1 MTASVPSKSIKI
13 KLLHNTLLLLVGAFC
28 LILALV
34 IGLNLYQSQQ
44 NLKQSQAKLYQHLS
58 EKAEMLILSNQFALK
73 GMVED
78 NAIGN
83 VKDFVQ
89 QTVAKDSAIAYGYFL
104 DENQEFW
111 VKSDPKGLSKLI
123 PTAHAEKI
131 SNTREIAQFNH
142 TLENGMEIL
151 EFTAPIISNE
161 ELLGFIVYGY
171 TTSKLNS
178 DLSELKKQ
186 ASANALISIIII
198 LGIVFGT
205 LMVTYT
211 ITKKQAETITE
222 PLASL
227 ARSAKTIAIG
237 NYELSIKAE
246 TDDEIG
252 ELARNFESMRKTV
265 KLYTTKLR
273 QAIQDKS
280 NQIDDILANIE
291 EGIFTIDLEGIIYG
305 QHSNSILKILKVD
318 NLEGIPLT
326 NLMTLSDDTIDFF
339 NDWLRLVSKKYNKM
353 RWNKIVQLCPL
364 LEVERIHEGE
374 IQTLKVN
381 FQKVYN
387 QKDELEK
394 LMVQMVDVTEAKA
407 LEQKVKEERIEHEHQ
422 LRLVLG
428 IAENPP
434 ETIDL
439 FIEDSFNRIKE
450 IQASVNNLRSEE
462 IKWSGSIL
470 NLWMENIHT
479 IKGNAGSLGFEK
491 LNQLCHQTENT
502 LLTPEIISGSKPLN
516 EDFLGKIK
524 LIHDLIEEIDQK
536 DKLLHGHSDQKE
548 LRISEQYFKDIVQEL
563 SMVEPIAPDLLRKF
577 ETLHWKN
584 VQELTDKYQR
594 IVTKANIPSNQKV
607 QFLLNDYNLNLPPDF
622 FKKIDAAII
631 HLVRNSIS
639 HGFRSTDLVNSPT
652 VKFSIKLQNEVM
664 IKISDNG
671 TGLDSKKIYQRAL
684 ELEIIQPSQEI
695 SEQEK
700 LQLIFNP
707 NFSTNDKVTLLSG
720 RGVGM
725 SMIKRTVNELGG
737 TIELNTAPNEGVTFT
752 LKLPKEQFDL

>member
-44 NLKQSQAKLYQHLS
+44 NLKQSQAKLYLHLS

-89 QTVAKDSAIAYGYFL
+89 QTVAKDSAIAYGYFV

-111 VKSDPKGLSKLI
+111 VKSDQKGLSQLVPKNHLQ
-123 PTAHAEKI
+123 KI
-131 SNTREIAQFNH
+131 SATKKITQFNH

-151 EFTAPIISNE
+151 EFTAPITSNK

-291 EGIFTIDLEGIIYG
+291 EGIFTINLEGIIYG

-353 RWNKIVQLCPL
+353 RWSKIVQLCPL

-374 IQTLKVN
+374 IQTLKIN

-407 LEQKVKEERIEHEHQ
+407 LELKVKEERIEHEHQ

-450 IQASVNNLRSEE
+450 VQVSVQNLRSEE

-516 EDFLGKIK
+516 EDFLNKIK
-524 LIHDLIEEIDQK
+524 LIYDLIEEIDQK

-548 LRISEQYFKDIVQEL
+548 LRISEQYFKDLVEEL
-563 SMVEPIAPDLLRKF
+563 SRIEPLAPDLFRKF
-577 ETLHWKN
+577 ETLHWKSLH
-584 VQELTDKYQR
+584 ELTDKYQR
-594 IVTKANIPSNQKV
+594 IVTKANIPSNHKV
-607 QFLLNDYNLNLPPDF
+607 QFVLNDHHLNLPPDF

-639 HGFRSTDLVNSPT
+639 HGFRSTDLVNSPK
-652 VKFSIKLQNEVM
+652 VNFSIDIQEDVV

-671 TGLDSKKIYQRAL
+671 AGLDSKKIYQRAL
-684 ELEIIQPSQEI
+684 ELEIIQPADLM

-707 NFSTNDKVTLLSG
+707 SFSTNDKVTLLSG

-725 SMIKRTVNELGG
+725 SMIKRTVNELDG
-737 TIELNTAPNEGVTFT
+737 TIELNTALNEGVTFT
-752 LKLPKEQFDL
+752 LRLPKEQFNL

>member
-44 NLKQSQAKLYQHLS
+44 NLKQSQAKLYLHLS

-89 QTVAKDSAIAYGYFL
+89 QTVAKDSAIAYGYFV

-111 VKSDPKGLSKLI
+111 VKSDQKGLSQLVPKNHLQ
-123 PTAHAEKI
+123 KI
-131 SNTREIAQFNH
+131 SATKKITQFNH

-151 EFTAPIISNE
+151 EFTAPIISNK

-171 TTSKLNS
+171 STSKLNS

-291 EGIFTIDLEGIIYG
+291 EGIFTINLEGIIYG

-353 RWNKIVQLCPL
+353 RWSKIVQLCPL

-374 IQTLKVN
+374 IQTLKIN

-407 LEQKVKEERIEHEHQ
+407 LELKVKEERIEHEHQ

-450 IQASVNNLRSEE
+450 VQVSVQNLRSEE
-462 IKWSGSIL
+462 IRWSGSIL

-516 EDFLGKIK
+516 EDFLNKIK
-524 LIHDLIEEIDQK
+524 LIYDLIEEIDQK

-548 LRISEQYFKDIVQEL
+548 LRISEQYFKDLVEEL
-563 SMVEPIAPDLLRKF
+563 SRIEPLAPDLFRKF
-577 ETLHWKN
+577 ETLHWKSLH
-584 VQELTDKYQR
+584 ELTDKYQR
-594 IVTKANIPSNQKV
+594 IVTKANIPSNHKV
-607 QFLLNDYNLNLPPDF
+607 QFVLNDHHLNLPPDF

-639 HGFRSTDLVNSPT
+639 HGFRSTDLVNSPK
-652 VKFSIKLQNEVM
+652 VNFSIDIQEDVV

-671 TGLDSKKIYQRAL
+671 AGLDSKKIYQRAL
-684 ELEIIQPSQEI
+684 ELEIIQPADLM

-707 NFSTNDKVTLLSG
+707 SFSTNDKVTLLSG

-725 SMIKRTVNELGG
+725 SMIKRTVNELDG
-737 TIELNTAPNEGVTFT
+737 TIELNTTLNEGVTFT
-752 LKLPKEQFDL
+752 LRLPREQFNL

>member
-291 EGIFTIDLEGIIYG
+291 EGIFTIDLEGII
-305 QHSNSILKILKVD
+305 
-318 NLEGIPLT
+318 
-326 NLMTLSDDTIDFF
+326 LS
-339 NDWLRLVSKKYNKM
+339 
-353 RWNKIVQLCPL
+353 
-364 LEVERIHEGE
+364 
-374 IQTLKVN
+374 
-381 FQKVYN
+381 
-387 QKDELEK
+387 
-394 LMVQMVDVTEAKA
+394 
-407 LEQKVKEERIEHEHQ
+407 
-422 LRLVLG
+422 
-428 IAENPP
+428 
-434 ETIDL
+434 
-439 FIEDSFNRIKE
+439 
-450 IQASVNNLRSEE
+450 
-462 IKWSGSIL
+462 
-470 NLWMENIHT
+470 
-479 IKGNAGSLGFEK
+479 
-491 LNQLCHQTENT
+491 
-502 LLTPEIISGSKPLN
+502 
-516 EDFLGKIK
+516 
-524 LIHDLIEEIDQK
+524 LIHI
-536 DKLLHGHSDQKE
+536 
-548 LRISEQYFKDIVQEL
+548 
-563 SMVEPIAPDLLRKF
+563 
-577 ETLHWKN
+577 
-584 VQELTDKYQR
+584 
-594 IVTKANIPSNQKV
+594 
-607 QFLLNDYNLNLPPDF
+607 
-622 FKKIDAAII
+622 
-631 HLVRNSIS
+631 
-639 HGFRSTDLVNSPT
+639 
-652 VKFSIKLQNEVM
+652 
-664 IKISDNG
+664 
-671 TGLDSKKIYQRAL
+671 
-684 ELEIIQPSQEI
+684 
-695 SEQEK
+695 
-700 LQLIFNP
+700 
-707 NFSTNDKVTLLSG
+707 
-720 RGVGM
+720 
-725 SMIKRTVNELGG
+725 
-737 TIELNTAPNEGVTFT
+737 
-752 LKLPKEQFDL
+752 